1 MTITSKA
8 VTVLGLISGLVA
20 ASATADAKVLEHIVF
35 HDNTAFMSFNTFTEI
50 DCGGGV
56 TGFLITSVNLNGFE
70 FTNKST
76 SNGDVRSNSATLS
89 IFQQN
94 GCTFQSVFGIGDL
107 DGGYTQNVLKTGH
120 FLGTVPLA
128 DFNGVPVGSATMD
141 ITLTGTG
148 FVTTNN
154 QHFRFSIATPTGP
167 GVETIHTDGKSVSA
181 VISSFALSFNGT
193 PIPAPP
199 AEQVFAELAVTKSGT
214 MELVKSNK

>member
-1 MTITSKA
+1 
-8 VTVLGLISGLVA
+8 
-20 ASATADAKVLEHIVF
+20 
-35 HDNTAFMSFNTFTEI
+35 
-50 DCGGGV
+50 
-56 TGFLITSVNLNGFE
+56 
-70 FTNKST
+70 
-76 SNGDVRSNSATLS
+76 
-89 IFQQN
+89 
-94 GCTFQSVFGIGDL
+94 
-107 DGGYTQNVLKTGH
+107 
-120 FLGTVPLA
+120 
-128 DFNGVPVGSATMD
+128 MD